1 MHAGLPVHTI
11 QQMQGALAC
20 GVALNILHTGIILV
34 MCPAV
39 KLVLTAYVWAAMLT
53 VIGTLH
59 WWHHRQKNLC

>member
-1 MHAGLPVHTI
+1 
-11 QQMQGALAC
+11 MQGALAC